1 MPWLADRVP
10 LQRGKIALNP
20 DIPIGGDGR
29 ARILA
34 GVVNGALRPLR
45 AMNTRP
51 GSLTQNYFPAIDRQ
65 RLSTEKGVELDLC
78 RLSWLAGESCY

>member
-34 GVVNGALRPLR
+34 I
-45 AMNTRP
+45 
-51 GSLTQNYFPAIDRQ
+51 SCK
-65 RLSTEKGVELDLC
+65 ST
-78 RLSWLAGESCY
+78 AGLFS